1 MRRQPALFTSLSYAL
16 TRSLTTLSA
25 VIFLVSA
32 NWTLI
37 TVTILSQV
45 ETLKLGV
52 AAAYFSILVFVVL
65 AILAVMQL
73 VLNSASKR

>member
-1 MRRQPALFTSLSYAL
+1 M
-16 TRSLTTLSA
+16 
-25 VIFLVSA
+25 IFLVSA

-52 AAAYFSILVFVVL
+52 AAAYCSILVFVVL